1 VVQTRP
7 LVDCAVF
14 LRHIVGTL
22 YYTCATS
29 FNLEA
34 IMSAGAFEIGRYI
47 NNDAVVFGCRPQPET
62 KALVIATIT
71 NAYPVGAVTAPVQAR
86 LSGGKRRIGMTA
98 RTVTLNFTG
107 APPAGYSAG
116 RSIRVPCFAQA
127 IYNAATFGAV
137 GTYLGAAVAVV
148 GRSPE
153 RIR

>member
-1 VVQTRP
+1 MVRSRP
-7 LVDCAVF
+7 VVDCAV
-14 LRHIVGTL
+14 LLSHVVGIL

-47 NNDAVVFGCRPQPET
+47 NNDGVVFGCRPQPET

-107 APPAGYSAG
+107 AVPPGHATG
-116 RSIRVPCFAQA
+116 RSVRVPCFGPA

-137 GTYLGAAVAVV
+137 GTYLALPVAVV

>member
-1 VVQTRP
+1 
-7 LVDCAVF
+7 
-14 LRHIVGTL
+14 
-22 YYTCATS
+22 
-29 FNLEA
+29 
-34 IMSAGAFEIGRYI
+34 MSAGQFEIGRYI

-107 APPAGYSAG
+107 AVPVGYAVG
-116 RSIRVPCFAQA
+116 RSVRVPCFAQP

-137 GTYLGAAVAVV
+137 GTYLGSPVSVV